1 MALSYET
8 SDAPHITLA
17 RCGGELTILGSEQ
30 PGVAVLGNEDKF
42 KVERQGESFTIEA
55 EDDCDIH
62 CPLKTSVTI
71 KQVNGDLN
79 VHGLEGPLAIE
90 SVNGDVELRDVG
102 PTSLRQVRGDFEV
115 RGVKGELRVE
125 SVNGDAKVRQASSAV
140 TLKSVRGDLAVRD
153 LEGGGVAEQV
163 GGDVSL
169 STALAKGRSYRF
181 QAKGDISAKVQVN
194 GGARLTL
201 EGGDIHCRLPLQISE
216 RSARRIV
223 GTLGDSS
230 AELTLQA
237 KGDLSV
243 SDRGEGW
250 GPAGE
255 AQWESQMDAWTQQ
268 FEAQMTQMQRQLED
282 RLANIPFVDSEQ
294 VARRAQEAAE
304 RARRQ
309 AERAAERARARAERA
324 RAHAERAKHKEQHG
338 VGFHVSWPPS
348 PTQAPR
354 PPKPTGEPVSD
365 AERTAILK
373 MVADKKITADEA
385 AKLLSAL
392 EGEA

>member
-1 MALSYET
+1 MALNYET
-8 SDAPHITLA
+8 SDAPHLTIT
-17 RCGGELTILGSEQ
+17 RCGGVLTITGSDQ
-30 PGVAVLGNEDKF
+30 PGVAVLGDEDES

-55 EDDCDIH
+55 NDDCDIH
-62 CPLKTSVTI
+62 CPPKTSVTI

-79 VHGLEGPLAIE
+79 VQGLAGPLAIE
-90 SVNGDVELRDVG
+90 SVNGDVKLRDVG
-102 PTSLRQVRGDFEV
+102 PTSLRQARGDFEA
-115 RGVKGELRVE
+115 RGVKGELGVE

-140 TLKSVRGDLAVRD
+140 TLTFVRGDLAARD
-153 LEGGGVAEQV
+153 LEGGAVADQV
-163 GGDVSL
+163 SGDVSL
-169 STALAKGRSYRF
+169 STALAKGKSYRF
-181 QAKGDISAKVQVN
+181 QAKGDISAKLEVD

-223 GTLGDSS
+223 GTLGEGG
-230 AELTLQA
+230 AELTLKA

-250 GPAGE
+250 GPTGE

-268 FEAQMTQMQRQLED
+268 FEVQMAQMQRQLEE
-282 RLANIPFVDSEQ
+282 RLANIPFVDNEQ
-294 VARRAQEAAE
+294 IARRAQEAAE

-324 RAHAERAKHKEQHG
+324 REHAEREGHKHGHRG
-338 VGFHVSWPPS
+338 MGFRVSWPSS
-348 PTQAPR
+348 PQAPQ
-354 PPKPTGEPVSD
+354 PPKPSAEPVSD
-365 AERTAILK
+365 AERTVILK
-373 MVADKKITADEA
+373 MVADKKITADQA

>member
-1 MALSYET
+1 MALAYDT
-8 SDAPHITLA
+8 SDAPHITVVRCSSDLA
-17 RCGGELTILGSEQ
+17 IIGSDQ
-30 PGVAVLGNEDKF
+30 PGVAVLGDGDKF
-42 KVERQGESFTIEA
+42 KVERQGESFTVEA
-55 EDDCDIH
+55 DDDCDIH

-71 KQVNGDLN
+71 KQVSGDLSAQS
-79 VHGLEGPLAIE
+79 LEGPLAIE
-90 SVNGDVELRDVG
+90 AVNGDVELRDVG
-102 PTSLRQVRGDFEV
+102 PTSLRQVRGDLEV

-125 SVNGDAKVRQASSAV
+125 SVNGDAKVRQASGAV
-140 TLKSVRGDLAVRD
+140 TLKSVRGDLAARD
-153 LEGGGVAEQV
+153 LEGGAVVEQV

-169 STALAKGRSYRF
+169 SAALTKGASYRF
-181 QAKGDISAKVQVN
+181 QAKGDISAKVEAKDGV
-194 GGARLTL
+194 RLTL
-201 EGGDIHCRLPLQISE
+201 EAGDIHCRLPLQISE
-216 RSARRIV
+216 RSSRRIV
-223 GTLGDSS
+223 GTLGDGG

-243 SDRGEGW
+243 SERGESW

-255 AQWESQMDAWTQQ
+255 AQWEFQMDAWTQQ
-268 FEAQMTQMQRQLED
+268 FEAQMADMQRKLEE
-282 RLANIPFVDSEQ
+282 RLSNIPFVDNEK

-324 RAHAERAKHKEQHG
+324 KRKEHHG
-338 VGFHVSWPPS
+338 VGFRVSWPPS
-348 PTQAPR
+348 PPQPPR
-354 PPKPTGEPVSD
+354 PAKPAGEPVSD

-385 AKLLSAL
+385 SKLLSAL